1 MDYNGGGGRGRGT
14 NYDYNG
20 NRGSYQS
27 NAPNYNKYKREDFV
41 KYENTGMTHEARM
54 IKMQSD
60 IGKQAAQ
67 KSSNPYDS
75 IITGMTG
82 GVTGMGGATTQ
93 RDMNGSIPMHVD
105 YSDSEGEEGE
115 RPFIGED

>member
-1 MDYNGGGGRGRGT
+1 
-14 NYDYNG
+14 
-20 NRGSYQS
+20 
-27 NAPNYNKYKREDFV
+27 
-41 KYENTGMTHEARM
+41 M

-93 RDMNGSIPMHVD
+93 RDMNGSIPMRRQV
-105 YSDSEGEEGE
+105 YL
-115 RPFIGED
+115 